1 MSQIPD
7 KAKKLTFGN
16 CIIEDEASHWKRT
29 KFTLHCPCE
38 AAWTPSIA
46 PVLLC
51 APSLKGVLCIF
62 NGAVITLLKIK
73 PQVYFH

>member
-7 KAKKLTFGN
+7 ETKRLAFGN
-16 CIIEDEASHWKRT
+16 CITEDEASHWKRT
-29 KFTLHCPCE
+29 KFI
-38 AAWTPSIA
+38 AASSSRGPSIA

-62 NGAVITLLKIK
+62 NVAVITLLKIK